1 MSDLRPLVLGTRGS
15 TLAVTQSQHVADA
28 VTAATGV
35 PVRLQIITTRGDRD
49 QQRPL
54 AELGGKGLF
63 TAELEQG
70 LRDGVLDFAV
80 HSLKDLPTDDADG
93 LVLGCVPAREDPR
106 DALVGSTLEGLPQG
120 AVVGTGSLRRAAQ
133 LRALRPD
140 LDIQGIR
147 GNVETRI
154 GKRDAGQYDAIVLA
168 MAGVNRLGIT
178 RPDLHPLSAEQMCPA
193 VGQGALAVQC
203 RADDPRVLGLLAHIH
218 DAVTARCVAAERA
231 FLAAYG
237 GGCNVPAACFAVP
250 TRDGV
255 SVTAVATVG
264 GGALKRVTGAGPDPA
279 AVGARLAGQLTER
292 GL

>member
-1 MSDLRPLVLGTRGS
+1 MPDPRPLILGTRGS
-15 TLAVTQSQHVADA
+15 SLAVTQSQHVAHA

-35 PVRLQIITTRGDRD
+35 AVRLQIISTRGDRD

-63 TAELEQG
+63 TAELEEG
-70 LRDGVLDFAV
+70 LRDGSIDFAV
-80 HSLKDLPTDDADG
+80 HSLKDLPTDDAAG
-93 LVLGCVPAREDPR
+93 LVLGCVPPREDPR
-106 DALVGSTLEGLPQG
+106 DALVGSTLDALPHG

-140 LDIQGIR
+140 LDIRGIR

-154 GKRDAGQYDAIVLA
+154 GKRDAGQYHAIVLA
-168 MAGVNRLGIT
+168 MAGVNRLEIR
-178 RPDLHPLSAEQMCPA
+178 RPDLHPLSPEQMCPA

-203 RADDPRVLGLLAHIH
+203 RADDERVLGLLAAIH

-250 TRDGV
+250 MGDGGV
-255 SVTAVATVG
+255 QVTAVATVE
-264 GGALKRVTGAGPDPA
+264 GGALRRVAGAGLDPA
-279 AVGARLAGQLTER
+279 AVGARLALELT
-292 GL
+292 GGC